1 MLGKKPETATK
12 DDKGKK
18 LAAMTTAK
26 DSASDRPSVANTD
39 VPPAWFHEEMEKG
52 FNKIHSL
59 LDQKLSTLAVS
70 VETLLSENRAL
81 GKRVNVVEEE
91 QASYAESL
99 NILQQDFVDNKK
111 KTQEEISGLKE
122 HLDDLENRARRQ
134 NLRLIGFPEG
144 VEGKNTS
151 AFLQEWLPKI
161 LELEPG
167 ETIEIERAHRSLQRS
182 PGEGGRPRAL
192 GIRLLRFTDVT
203 KLLDAAR
210 KKITLQYGNSDIL
223 IFRDMSTVFYRK
235 RKAFLPIKKMLHA
248 KDISFRLLHPTN
260 LVIVLPEGRRT
271 FTSPVSAEHYLK
283 EYHPDMLI

>member
-39 VPPAWFHEEMEKG
+39 VPPAWFHKEMEKG

-59 LDQKLSTLAVS
+59 LDQKLNTLAVS

-161 LELEPG
+161 LDLEPG
-167 ETIEIERAHRSLQRS
+167 DTIEIERAHRFASQ
-182 PGEGGRPRAL
+182 
-192 GIRLLRFTDVT
+192 T
-203 KLLDAAR
+203 
-210 KKITLQYGNSDIL
+210 
-223 IFRDMSTVFYRK
+223 
-235 RKAFLPIKKMLHA
+235 
-248 KDISFRLLHPTN
+248 
-260 LVIVLPEGRRT
+260 
-271 FTSPVSAEHYLK
+271 
-283 EYHPDMLI
+283 

>member
-1 MLGKKPETATK
+1 MPGKKPETATK

-70 VETLLSENRAL
+70 VGTLLSDNRAL

-151 AFLQEWLPKI
+151 AFLKSGFLKYLSWSQGKQLKSSGLTVHSNAPLVKADV
-161 LELEPG
+161 PG
-167 ETIEIERAHRSLQRS
+167 
-182 PGEGGRPRAL
+182 P
-192 GIRLLRFTDVT
+192 
-203 KLLDAAR
+203 
-210 KKITLQYGNSDIL
+210 
-223 IFRDMSTVFYRK
+223 
-235 RKAFLPIKKMLHA
+235 
-248 KDISFRLLHPTN
+248 
-260 LVIVLPEGRRT
+260 
-271 FTSPVSAEHYLK
+271 
-283 EYHPDMLI
+283 